1 MSLFVGLDTDTIE
14 NYWKL
19 EDLYFK
25 STDLLWHKLSF
36 LGGLI

>member
-25 STDLLWHKLSF
+25 STRPTVA
-36 LGGLI
+36 